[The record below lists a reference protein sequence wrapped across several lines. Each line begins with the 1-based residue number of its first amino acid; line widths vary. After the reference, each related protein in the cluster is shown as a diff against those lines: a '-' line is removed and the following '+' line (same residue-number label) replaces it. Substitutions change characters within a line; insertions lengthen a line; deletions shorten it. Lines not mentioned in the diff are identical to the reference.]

1 MIQTIQIQSSGGI
14 YSGVLQYKRFHF
26 RKSSYRASR
35 LQRRLALFLNKT
47 SSRSL
52 LDCCHLGVK
61 TLQDQYNMKRY
72 ENRKN

>member
-47 SSRSL
+47 SSCSL
-52 LDCCHLGVK
+52 LGYCHLGVK
-61 TLQDQYNMKRY
+61 TPQDKYNMKRY